1 MAVMAMKG
9 LYDSYTLA
17 DTWADIRLEMCG
29 W

>member
-17 DTWADIRLEMCG
+17 DAQADIRLETRG

>member
-1 MAVMAMKG
+1 MAVMAVKG

-17 DTWADIRLEMCG
+17 DTQADIRLEMRG